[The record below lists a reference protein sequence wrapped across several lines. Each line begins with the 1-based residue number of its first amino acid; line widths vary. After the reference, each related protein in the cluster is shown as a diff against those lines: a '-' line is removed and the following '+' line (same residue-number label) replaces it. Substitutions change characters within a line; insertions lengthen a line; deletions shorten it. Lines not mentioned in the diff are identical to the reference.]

1 MQYVLS
7 HLAVEHYFILL
18 DENFKK
24 KWHIRGLI
32 RGRAY
37 NWHMKN

>member
-18 DENFKK
+18 DENENEKK
-24 KWHIRGLI
+24 AAYKGANKREGL
-32 RGRAY
+32 
-37 NWHMKN
+37 

>member
-18 DENFKK
+18 DENCKK
-24 KWHIRGLI
+24 AAYKGANKREGL
-32 RGRAY
+32 
-37 NWHMKN
+37 